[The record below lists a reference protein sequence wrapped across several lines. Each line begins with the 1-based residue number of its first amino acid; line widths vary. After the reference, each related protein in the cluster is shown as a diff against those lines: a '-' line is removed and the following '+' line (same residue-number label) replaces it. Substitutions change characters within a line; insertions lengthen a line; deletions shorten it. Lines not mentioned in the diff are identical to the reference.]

1 MSGTTENPGQPMPPE
16 SPSWETLV
24 GIALDALRI
33 SPPLYASSIF
43 GLPWTWLP
51 PFNRYSEFKII
62 DLWRPG
68 RTAKFLAN
76 TWIPSI
82 PRTPPILRPAFP
94 ERSVLAAH
102 RHPAAAGSQRQLH
115 HLPGRSLVLRQ
126 RHHDE

>member
-1 MSGTTENPGQPMPPE
+1 MSEATENPRQSPSPE
-16 SPSWETLV
+16 SPGWETLL

-51 PFNRYSEFKII
+51 PHNRYSEFKII

-82 PRTPPILRPAFP
+82 PTHAAIFWPTLP
-94 ERSVLAAH
+94 ERPVLAAH
-102 RHPAAAGSQRQLH
+102 GHPAAAGSQRQLH
-115 HLPGRSLVLRQ
+115 RLPG
-126 RHHDE
+126 